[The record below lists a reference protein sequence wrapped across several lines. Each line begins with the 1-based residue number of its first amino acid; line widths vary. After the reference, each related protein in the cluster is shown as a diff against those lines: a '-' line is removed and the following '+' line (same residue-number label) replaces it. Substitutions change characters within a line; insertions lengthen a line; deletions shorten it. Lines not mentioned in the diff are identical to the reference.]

1 MPRLSMPP
9 LPAADTG
16 QRTLALSALPY
27 LAAAFF
33 VFFGWAEYARTF
45 PLFPV
50 FPMDDA
56 YIVIHNAQTL
66 LSGSDPNYPGSSP
79 LTGTTSEVHLAL
91 VSGLMTFLHPRVALL
106 TALWLAALL
115 YALGLVRL
123 TRVNGAGRATAMG
136 IAALGLIAGQTPHQ
150 LLNGLETGLTLAAV
164 TWALVLLS
172 RPVGQPPW
180 ILPALCGTLPFIRP
194 DLLPLSLLFLALHI
208 GRHWRARQDVPQFYR
223 QAGLAVGVA
232 VLFALPWALW
242 CWSSDGSIFPSTVN
256 AKRFFFAQSGWP
268 AGFRAKLVAKGL
280 YHFLADLGLL
290 SVFAVFLVRTWLG
303 RVGIAYGAILLAA
316 YYAQFP
322 GALLTYEGRYLF
334 PLLPFILL
342 GALYAL
348 RQSRQALRLGAMTVL
363 TLALAWS
370 LVHLPGFWARHKA
383 NCDFAQHDLPGVAA
397 WCSGHLPPGSV
408 LLIHDAGYIA
418 YGTHFHLVDMVGLK
432 TPSSIP
438 YHQAL
443 TYPSGGRLRYQA
455 VSEIALRGQ
464 TRYLVVQGRWDSSY
478 ATVSGLQASGWDV
491 RLINGDYLYQI
502 YSLRPPANPSRALEV
517 NPSFHPPVITGEG
530 VTIK

>member
-1 MPRLSMPP
+1 MTRP
-9 LPAADTG
+9 LRTAAAVRETAV
-16 QRTLALSALPY
+16 QSSLPY
-27 LAAAFF
+27 LAAAFL
-33 VFFGWAEYARTF
+33 VLLGWAAYTRTF
-45 PLFPV
+45 SIPV

-66 LSGSDPNYPGSSP
+66 LSGSDPNYAGSSP

-91 VSGLMTFLHPRVALL
+91 VSGLMLFLHPRAALL
-106 TALWLAALL
+106 TSLWLATLL

-123 TRVNGAGRATAMG
+123 ARVNGAGRVAAAS
-136 IAALGLIAGQTPHQ
+136 IAALGLIAGQAPHQ
-150 LLNGLETGLTLAAV
+150 LMNGLETGLMLAAV

-172 RPVGQPPW
+172 RPAGQPESKPSW
-180 ILPALCGTLPFIRP
+180 LLPALCGLLPFIRP
-194 DLLPLSLLFLALHI
+194 DLLPLSLLFLGL
-208 GRHWRARQDVPQFYR
+208 
-223 QAGLAVGVA
+223 QAGRRWRQRRDLPDFCRRAGLDLAVA

-242 CWSSDGSIFPSTVN
+242 CWSSDGSLFPSTVN
-256 AKRFFFAQSGWP
+256 AKRFFFAQAGWP
-268 AGFRAKLVAKGL
+268 AGLKAKLVAAGL
-280 YHFLADLGLL
+280 YHFLRDLGLL
-290 SVFAVFLVRTWLG
+290 SVFSVFLVTTWLG
-303 RVGIAYGAILLAA
+303 RVGLVYGTILLAA

-334 PLLPFILL
+334 PLLPFLLL
-342 GALYAL
+342 GVLYAL
-348 RQSRQALRLGAMTVL
+348 GQRRPVLRIGGGVV
-363 TLALAWS
+363 LALALAQS
-370 LVHLPGFWARHKA
+370 LIHLPDFWTRHKR
-383 NCDFAQHDLPGVAA
+383 NCYFAQHDLPGVAA
-397 WCSGHLPPGSV
+397 WCNQHLPVGST

-438 YHQAL
+438 YHRAI
-443 TYPSGGRLRYQA
+443 TYPSGGKLRYQA

-478 ATVSGLQASGWDV
+478 ATVSGLEASGWEV

-502 YSLRPPANPSRALEV
+502 YSLRPPSDPSQAVAV
-517 NPSFHPPVITGEG
+517 NPSFHAPVISGEG